1 MDNQLLT
8 SIIRENSIKYGS
20 RNALFYQKS
29 DKSWTPITWAGFWQ
43 SIEDTAKALLANGVK
58 PGDKVAIMS
67 RNMPEWTISDYALQL
82 VRAVSVPLFSSTSAA
97 QAEYMINETEC
108 VLLLAGEQEQYDI
121 AQELVQKVASLRKIV
136 AFDKSVKFNK
146 ETPSEYFS
154 DFLNSGREPGY
165 EQRLK
170 AVSGDASEQDLCSI
184 LYTSGTS
191 GEPKGVMLSV
201 GNFMH
206 CVRIHDL
213 RITIS
218 DKDVSLCFLPLSHIF
233 ERGWTFIVL
242 SKGITSYYLSNP
254 KEVVDAVQVVKPTV
268 MCSVPRFFE
277 KTYEGVNSKIAR
289 SSATKQAMFKWA
301 INMGGKRFDY
311 LSNKKPVPMG
321 LRIAY
326 AVADKLVLSKGR
338 AVLGGNF
345 RFMVCG
351 GAALSLDIIH
361 FFEQVGIHIKIGYGL
376 TETVATITCLLDD
389 DMNISSVGKVM
400 PLLDVKIGDN
410 NEIMVKGG
418 TVFQGYYKKP
428 ELTAEVLKD
437 GYFYTGDA
445 GRLDENGY
453 LFLTDRIKD
462 IIKTSSG
469 KYIAP
474 QKIESLLSS
483 DKYIEQITI
492 IGSERKYVTAL
503 VVPAAIAFDELMK
516 EMGLEKIKKEYQ
528 VKEKAVI
535 EFYQKRINELQKDLS
550 PYEQV
555 KKIVLLPDE
564 FTIQTG
570 ELTPSL
576 KIKRRVVAE
585 QFKVE
590 IEEMYKDVIG
600 R

>member
-1 MDNQLLT
+1 MENQLLT
-8 SIIRENSIKYGS
+8 SRIRENSIKYGS
-20 RNALFYQKS
+20 RNALFYQKN
-29 DKSWTPITWAGFWQ
+29 DKSWTPISWIEFWQ
-43 SIEDTAKALLANGVK
+43 SIQDTAKAFLANGVK

-82 VRAVSVPLFSSTSAA
+82 IRAVSVPLFSSTSSA
-97 QAEYMINETEC
+97 QAEYMLNETEC
-108 VLLLAGEQEQYDI
+108 VIFLVGEQEQYNE
-121 AQELVQKVASLRKIV
+121 AKHLLQKVTSLKKII
-136 AFDKSVKFNK
+136 AFDSTVQLENHVS
-146 ETPSEYFS
+146 SEHFT
-154 DFLNSGREPGY
+154 DFLNSGRESKY
-165 EQRLK
+165 EEQLK
-170 AVSGDASEQDLCSI
+170 AVSGEATEQDLCSI

-206 CVRIHDL
+206 CVHIHDL
-213 RITIS
+213 RISIYDT
-218 DKDVSLCFLPLSHIF
+218 DVSLCFLPLSHIF
-233 ERGWTFIVL
+233 ERGWTFIAL
-242 SKGITSYYLSNP
+242 SNGLTSYYLRNP

-277 KTYEGVNSKIAR
+277 KTFEGVNAKIAK
-289 SSATKQAMFKWA
+289 SSSTKQAMFKWA
-301 INMGGKRFDY
+301 ISMGGKRFNY
-311 LSNKKPVPMG
+311 LCIKQPVPLG

-326 AVADKLVLSKGR
+326 AIADKLVLSKGR

-376 TETVATITCLLDD
+376 TETVASVTCLLDD
-389 DMNISSVGKVM
+389 DINTSSVGKIM
-400 PLLDVKIGDN
+400 PTLDVKIGEND
-410 NEIMVKGG
+410 EIMVKGG
-418 TVFQGYYKKP
+418 TVFMGYYKKP
-428 ELTAEVLKD
+428 ELTAEVMKD
-437 GYFYTGDA
+437 GYFCTGDA

-474 QKIESLLSS
+474 QKIESLLSG

-516 EMGLEKIKKEYQ
+516 EMGLEKIRKEYQ
-528 VKEKAVI
+528 VKEKAVLD
-535 EFYQKRINELQKDLS
+535 FYQKRINELQKDLS

-555 KKIVLLPDE
+555 KKIVLLPNE
-564 FTIQTG
+564 FSIQTG

-585 QFKVE
+585 QFKTE
-590 IEEMYKDVIG
+590 IENLYKEV
-600 R
+600 